1 MSFFSKLKAKLFRS
15 SSKLDKEIDNLI
27 EEKKEKSEELDPLPT
42 NEKEK
47 TSEIINEQND
57 NAIIIEKG
65 PSGVDDNN
73 KEKKKK
79 SFFKKIIEPV
89 KKLVKKRKIDDEL
102 LESLEDL
109 LIAADLGANTA
120 IKVSSKLSEKFS
132 GKEVGTSEIK
142 SLLSEVIEGILEPVA
157 KPLVLSDLSPQVI
170 LIVGVNGSGKTTTIG
185 KLADKYKK
193 LSKNVMVAACDTY
206 RAAAVEQLAIW
217 GQRAGV
223 PVVVGAE
230 RADPASLAF
239 EAYERASKEGID
251 LLLIDTAGRL
261 QNKKDLMAELDKIVR
276 VLKKKNIDAPHH
288 RLIVLDATTGQNAIN
303 QVSEFSR
310 ICDLTGII
318 MTKLDGTARGGVL
331 VAIAEK
337 FSLPV
342 HFIGVGETIDDL
354 QPFEPRDFAN
364 AITGA
369 STESL
374 T

>member
-1 MSFFSKLKAKLFRS
+1 MSFFGKLKAKLFRS
-15 SSKLDKEIDNLI
+15 SSKLDKDIDNLI
-27 EEKKEKSEELDPLPT
+27 EEKKEKSEELDT
-42 NEKEK
+42 VQIIDKTK
-47 TSEIINEQND
+47 TSGIINEQND
-57 NAIIIEKG
+57 KDIIIEKG
-65 PSGVDDNN
+65 SSSIEANS

-89 KKLVKKRKIDDEL
+89 RKLVKKRKIDDEL

-109 LIAADLGANTA
+109 LISADLGVNTA
-120 IKVSSKLSEKFS
+120 VRVSSKLSEKFA

-142 SLLSEVIEGILEPVA
+142 SLLSEVIEDILEPVA

-185 KLADKYKK
+185 KLADQYKK
-193 LSKNVMVAACDTY
+193 LNKNVMVAACDTY

-276 VLKKKNIDAPHH
+276 VLKKKNIDAPHN